1 MDPFAVL
8 GVPPSASSDE
18 VAGAYRA
25 LAKRWHPDRGG
36 GRGAERQMADINAA
50 YDMLRAEALRTTG
63 ATAVT
68 PQPERPVAS
77 RVPGG
82 WLPQA
87 VRRSLGHELIS
98 ALNPNEPVRLV
109 TPVATSQSPL
119 AVLAVTDRRLLWL
132 LDDLATGRVRSLYF
146 RAIAGVEQRLRPPR
160 RRVAQLRVQTLGGKR
175 HTFSDLRP
183 QTAANIAG
191 LVAGTR

>member
-8 GVPPSASSDE
+8 GVPPGASSEE
-18 VAGAYRA
+18 VAGAYRG

-36 GRGAERQMADINAA
+36 GRSSERQMADINAA
-50 YDMLRAEALRTTG
+50 YDMLRAEALRSG
-63 ATAVT
+63 AESAAV
-68 PQPERPVAS
+68 PPPAARA
-77 RVPGG
+77 VPGG
-82 WLPQA
+82 WLPPA

-98 ALNPNEPVRLV
+98 ALNPDEPVRLV

-132 LDDLATGRVRSLYF
+132 LDDLATGRVRSVRF
-146 RAIAGVEQRLRPPR
+146 RAISGVEQRLRPPR
-160 RRVAQLRVQTLGGKR
+160 RRVAQLRVHTLEGKR